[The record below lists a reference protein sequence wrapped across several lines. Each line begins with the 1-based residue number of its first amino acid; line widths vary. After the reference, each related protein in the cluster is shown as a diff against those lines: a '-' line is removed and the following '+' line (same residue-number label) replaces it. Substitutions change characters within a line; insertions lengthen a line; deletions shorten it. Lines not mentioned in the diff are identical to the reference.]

1 MEDDTL
7 DEQIELL
14 FTIDEGYL
22 NPLKVA
28 LTSIR
33 QNNPG
38 QAIRIWLIHES
49 ISEGTILELQ
59 ALMDYLHFDFK
70 SIKIDGSQ
78 WNSAKTEDRYP
89 KEMYFRLL
97 AGAIL
102 PEEMKRIIYLDPD
115 ILVVNPLIYLW
126 QTDLEGHMLAAAT
139 HVGLTDVSTRVNK
152 VRLDVDHVYFNS
164 GVMVIDLDKA
174 REIVKW
180 ADIARVIE
188 KYNLLLILPDQDIL
202 NRLYG
207 KYTKEIPEEIWNY
220 DTRKYMRYFT
230 KSLAQHD
237 IHWVMANTAIL
248 HFCGGPK
255 PWDDKHD
262 NRFTSLYLNY
272 QKQLKRIE
280 EVIK

>member
-1 MEDDTL
+1 MLL

-49 ISEGTILELQ
+49 ITRQTIRELQ
-59 ALMDYLHFDFK
+59 KLTDYLQFGFEA
-70 SIKIDGSQ
+70 IEIDGSR

-102 PEEMKRIIYLDPD
+102 PEEMKRVIYLDPD
-115 ILVVNPLIYLW
+115 ILVVNPLLDLW
-126 QTDLEGHMLAAAT
+126 QIELEDHMLAAAT
-139 HVGLTDVSTRVNK
+139 HVGLTDVSTRVNQM
-152 VRLDVDHVYFNS
+152 RLDVDHAYYNS

-174 REIVKW
+174 REIIKW
-180 ADIARVIE
+180 SDIARMIE
-188 KYNLLLILPDQDIL
+188 KYNLLLFLPDQDIL
-202 NRLYG
+202 NHLYG

-230 KSLAQHD
+230 KSLTQHD
-237 IHWVMANTAIL
+237 IHWVMSHTVIL

-272 QKQLKRIE
+272 QNQLAKIE
-280 EVIK
+280 EKLK